1 VSSLLSSAW
10 NQSNERRARTSSLPV
25 DRDLIALALV
35 AALAF
40 ALRITQLHQS
50 LAGDEVFSY
59 QDVVGR
65 SFGAVLS
72 TVHAGGE
79 NSPPLFFLLAWATA
93 KLGDASVWLRLPS
106 VLAGTAT
113 VVVVYAI
120 ARVSV
125 GRAAGLIAAAIMA
138 VAPFAVFY
146 GIEARPY
153 ATMVFLVALST
164 LALLHALRTRHP
176 AWWTVYTLATAA
188 AAYTHYTAIFLLAAQ
203 GAYSLWAARD
213 RLTQPLLANA
223 AVVLLYLPWLPNLR
237 GKALAVIGALY
248 PLTVHRV
255 LGDLLRP
262 FPGHP
267 SAPLSAIP
275 TAVGMIVFALC
286 VLAGAVA
293 TAMRARGRS
302 PTVRWPP
309 RGLVLLIVL
318 ALATP
323 VGLLAYSLL
332 VTDLWL
338 PRGLSASI
346 PAGALVIGALLTGL
360 PRRWLV
366 VATAAVLAVLLLGTL
381 RSFEPAY
388 ARGPFRSIA
397 AQLDRTA
404 PRRDPVAL
412 ISLVGYLAVQEQF
425 RAPHT
430 IVNTLGALWRHTPVG
445 ANAYLVLDDQI
456 SRLGRLGTPRHPG
469 FELVSRRHYTGASA
483 TVVLVYRRV
492 SAA

>member
-1 VSSLLSSAW
+1 
-10 NQSNERRARTSSLPV
+10 
-25 DRDLIALALV
+25 
-35 AALAF
+35 
-40 ALRITQLHQS
+40 
-50 LAGDEVFSY
+50 
-59 QDVVGR
+59 
-65 SFGAVLS
+65 
-72 TVHAGGE
+72 
-79 NSPPLFFLLAWATA
+79 
-93 KLGDASVWLRLPS
+93 

-113 VVVVYAI
+113 VAVVYAI

-125 GRAAGLIAAAIMA
+125 GRAAGLIAAGMIA

-153 ATMVFLVALST
+153 ATMIFLVAVST
-164 LALLHALRTRHP
+164 LALMHALRTRHP
-176 AWWTVYTLATAA
+176 AWWILYTLATAA

-203 GAYSLWAARD
+203 GAYSLWAGRD
-213 RLTQPLLANA
+213 RLAQPLLANA

-248 PLTVHRV
+248 PLSVHRV
-255 LGDLLRP
+255 VGDLLRP

-275 TAVGMIVFALC
+275 TLVGLIVFALC
-286 VLAGAVA
+286 VLAGVVA
-293 TAMRARGRS
+293 TVTRAGGRS
-302 PTVRWPP
+302 PGVQWRP
-309 RGLVLLIVL
+309 RGLPLLIGL

-346 PAGALVIGALLTGL
+346 PASALVIGALLSAL
-360 PRRWLV
+360 PRPWLM
-366 VATAAVLAVLLLGTL
+366 VATTGVLAVLLLGTL
-381 RSFEPAY
+381 RSFESAY

-397 AQLDRTA
+397 AQLDRIA

-430 IVNTLGALWRHTPVG
+430 IVHSVPELWRSTSVG

-456 SRLGRLGTPRHPG
+456 AKLGRLGTPHHPG
-469 FELVSRRHYTGASA
+469 YKLISRTHYAGASA
-483 TVVLVYRRV
+483 TAVLVYRRV
-492 SAA
+492 TGA